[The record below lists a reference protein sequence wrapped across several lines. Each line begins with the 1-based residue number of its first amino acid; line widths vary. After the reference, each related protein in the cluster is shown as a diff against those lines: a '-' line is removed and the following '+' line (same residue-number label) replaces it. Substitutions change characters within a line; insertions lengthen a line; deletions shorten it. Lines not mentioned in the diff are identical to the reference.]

1 MRVRFKTL
9 HLGNSWNNMLFT
21 LIEEDFSSL
30 ELSLRQ
36 DSLILNRWTWD
47 TCSILLLIKHLPSIA
62 LIYKLFTLKRL
73 EALKVNSSYGLS
85 KSQASSVTW
94 PLLDLWLYFWE
105 ILFKQMQQYPMLHG
119 TPWRETAVRSSRKLG
134 PHPTDCWSL
143 CVSFRASRMDVG
155 CGVG

>member
-1 MRVRFKTL
+1 MLHLRDTLAAGVPKRKVPGNKNVRNLLKRSSPVSKKETFSSFLPDVYALGSSQTTLVEWRVGRSTWQMRVRFKTL

-85 KSQASSVTW
+85 KS
-94 PLLDLWLYFWE
+94 
-105 ILFKQMQQYPMLHG
+105 
-119 TPWRETAVRSSRKLG
+119 
-134 PHPTDCWSL
+134 
-143 CVSFRASRMDVG
+143 
-155 CGVG
+155 